1 MRRMGVLL
9 RGMPALALAALA
21 QAAPAAPCGAALA
34 GTPRIVE
41 DGGYAIAYVTRPDP
55 VIVGA
60 HFVVEFAVCP
70 RAGAAAPHAVRI
82 DAAMPEHRHGMNYRP
97 AVTAT
102 APGTYRAEGMLF
114 HMPGRWDIAFDVVV
128 GGRSERLTSTLRVE

>member
-1 MRRMGVLL
+1 MLGKHF
-9 RGMPALALAALA
+9 ALETIVCTKPG
-21 QAAPAAPCGAALA
+21 AAPKSL
-34 GTPRIVE
+34 RV
-41 DGGYAIAYVTRPDP
+41 
-55 VIVGA
+55 
-60 HFVVEFAVCP
+60 
-70 RAGAAAPHAVRI
+70 
-82 DAAMPEHRHGMNYRP
+82 DAQMPEHRHGMNYRP